1 MAQARIDPGVC
12 GLITNVTV
20 QVAEDHKVHIV
31 MDSDCPHI
39 QELAEQLTM
48 VDLWEEVTYEGE
60 IPTILLK
67 GQEYCAHPGCPVPAA
82 IIKTLEVEAGLAL
95 PKDVVIHIEK

>member
-1 MAQARIDPGVC
+1 MAKARIDPGIC
-12 GLITNVTV
+12 GFITNVTAHV
-20 QVAEDHKVHIV
+20 VEDHQIQIRIE
-31 MDSDCPHI
+31 SDCPHI
-39 QELAEQLTM
+39 QKLAERLKF
-48 VDLWEEVTYEGE
+48 VDVWEEVTYEGE

-67 GQEYCAHPGCPVPAA
+67 GQEYCAHPACPVPAA